1 MKKIFF
7 RTAIVSA
14 LIVLGGCGSSSGTN
28 NSDSNNSSSNAYS
41 GYTSADRDVF
51 VNSCSTTGDYSKCV
65 CMFNYLTNNLP
76 YDDYVRIDSEITNGA
91 DASDYPVLVDA
102 VNDCM

>member
-1 MKKIFF
+1 
-7 RTAIVSA
+7 
-14 LIVLGGCGSSSGTN
+14 
-28 NSDSNNSSSNAYS
+28 
-41 GYTSADRDVF
+41 
-51 VNSCSTTGDYSKCV
+51 
-65 CMFNYLTNNLP
+65 MFNYLTNNLP